1 LKILVAEDN
10 TVNQYMIQ
18 ALLNKLY
25 HSVEIAKDGQCAID
39 LLNAGDFDLILMDIR
54 MPVMDGLEATAS
66 IRATNG
72 PKSNI
77 PIIALTADI
86 SAGNVREY
94 TNAGMNDMCSK
105 PIELKLLLLSINKC
119 LGEEIHT
126 SMSHSNASVVRQIS
140 TDDFTSTEKNGVEV
154 NFAQMLLRVEKIVD
168 QTTKQ
173 NEDNETPSAMVAIGE
188 DAFAKLLTMYE
199 AGLTEQ
205 CDGFLKVISDL
216 FKKPTD
222 SRLKA
227 KAIELAHSI
236 KGGGASFGYH
246 LITTIASHA
255 DQILKKNDHV
265 TAEDMALLS
274 NHAKAL
280 ELVSIK
286 KMSGNGGKPGR
297 ILLQGLGKVS

>member
-1 LKILVAEDN
+1 LH
-10 TVNQYMIQ
+10 
-18 ALLNKLY
+18 
-25 HSVEIAKDGQCAID
+25 HSIEIAKDGQCAID
-39 LLNAGDFDLILMDIR
+39 LLDSADFDLILMDIR
-54 MPVMDGLEATAS
+54 MPVMDGLEAAAS
-66 IRATNG
+66 IRAMNG

-77 PIIALTADI
+77 PIIALTADV
-86 SAGNVREY
+86 SSGNVTEY
-94 TNAGMNDMCSK
+94 TNAGMNDMCGK
-105 PIELKLLLLSINKC
+105 PIELKLLLKSINKC

-126 SMSHSNASVVRQIS
+126 SMFHVNASEMRQIS
-140 TDDFTSTEKNGVEV
+140 TDAVASTEKIGETV
-154 NFAQMLLRVEKIVD
+154 NFAQVLLRVENIVD
-168 QTTKQ
+168 QTTKKT
-173 NEDNETPSAMVAIGE
+173 EDNEIPSAMVAIGE

-199 AGLTEQ
+199 TGLTEQ
-205 CDGFLKVISDL
+205 CDGFMKVVSDL

-297 ILLQGLGKVS
+297 LLLQGLGKVS